1 MTNERRTANEGVELR
16 EEGDNLT
23 AVGYASV
30 FNKTYA
36 IPGFVERVA
45 PGAFRK
51 TVGEADV
58 RALFN
63 HEADHLLGRV
73 SSGTLR
79 MEEDD
84 KGLRYEIDLPPTQL
98 GRDTAA
104 LLRRGDLAGSSM
116 GFRVLKDDWS
126 ETDDGYPLRTIQ
138 EVALRDVG
146 PVTFPASSAT
156 EASLRSL
163 AEQRNLDLDEV
174 VDAAKADTLSELLN
188 DDQPVED
195 SEPDSPHSF
204 GLPRSSFI
212 R

>member
-1 MTNERRTANEGVELR
+1 MSTERRTATEDVELR
-16 EEGDNLT
+16 EEGESLT

-30 FNKTYA
+30 FNKTYG

-45 PGAFRK
+45 PGAFSK
-51 TVGEADV
+51 TVAEANV
-58 RALFN
+58 VGLFN
-63 HEADHLLGRV
+63 HEPDNLLGRS

-79 MEEDD
+79 MAEDD

-104 LLRRGDLAGSSM
+104 LLRRGDLVGSSM
-116 GFRVLKDDWS
+116 GFRVLQDQWS

-163 AEQRNLDLDEV
+163 AELRNLDIAEV
-174 VDAAKADTLSELLN
+174 VDAANSDTLSDLLH
-188 DDQPVED
+188 DEPEEA
-195 SEPDSPHSF
+195 SEPDSPHSP
-204 GLPRSSFI
+204 GLPPSSFI